1 MKHFETISERL
12 ATTIANIEFQ
22 QGRVFWDDL
31 EKLEEVLQRVKKL
44 EEANEQSKTMK
55 QYCCYY
61 SQIDK
66 QGNKLD
72 LSKLNRFDDLFKVI
86 EANSAKE
93 VITKFSTTYPNL
105 RMIGVRKNY

>member
-1 MKHFETISERL
+1 
-12 ATTIANIEFQ
+12 
-22 QGRVFWDDL
+22 
-31 EKLEEVLQRVKKL
+31 
-44 EEANEQSKTMK
+44 MK

-86 EANSAKE
+86 EANSVKE
-93 VITKFSTTYPNL
+93 VITKFLTTYPNL

>member
-1 MKHFETISERL
+1 
-12 ATTIANIEFQ
+12 
-22 QGRVFWDDL
+22 
-31 EKLEEVLQRVKKL
+31 
-44 EEANEQSKTMK
+44 MK

-61 SQIDK
+61 SQIDN

-86 EANSAKE
+86 EANSVKE
-93 VITKFSTTYPNL
+93 VITKFLTTYPNL